1 MHRNLLMI
9 FGIKEFSRN
18 SKERH
23 SVIGFR
29 GISSHNNRAEAQP
42 PSI

>member
-1 MHRNLLMI
+1 MI

-29 GISSHNNRAEAQP
+29 GITATTIERKRNNP
-42 PSI
+42 P

>member
-1 MHRNLLMI
+1 MI
-9 FGIKEFSRN
+9 FGIKEFGGN

-29 GISSHNNRAEAQP
+29 GISSHNN
-42 PSI
+42 